1 MTVIFDMVDDLGPE
15 KVIHLSNS
23 AAGLRGIVVIDNTS
37 LGPSLGG
44 TRMAPDVTV
53 QECARLAR
61 AMSLKNAA
69 AGLPHGGGK
78 SVIMA
83 DPAMPDREKQGL
95 IRAFARAIAQIID
108 YVPGPDMG
116 TNETCMA
123 WVRDEIG
130 RAVGLPRVIGGIP
143 LDEIGA
149 TGLGVAAAAEVAQEF
164 SGVALDGAR
173 VAIQGYG
180 AVGRHAAWHLVKKG
194 ARIVAVSD
202 SRGCAMKADG
212 LDLLRLDDLKAGGD
226 SVKGYPSAKVEHRD
240 AVILADCDILVP
252 AARPDII
259 DRSNADAIKAKLIV
273 QAANIPATAEAEQM
287 LRSRGVLVVPDFIA
301 NAGGVICA
309 SVEYRGGTETQ
320 AITTI
325 TEMIRHNT
333 REVLQEVR
341 EHGTLPRHAAN
352 RLAETRLRGAM
363 ALRRSF

>member
-1 MTVIFDMVDDLGPE
+1 MTAIFDMADDFGPE
-15 KVIHLSNS
+15 KVIHLSNP
-23 AAGLRGIVVIDNTS
+23 AARLRAIVVIDNTS

-61 AMSLKNAA
+61 AMSLKSAA

-83 DPAMPDREKQGL
+83 DPTMPDREKQGL
-95 IRAFARAIAQIID
+95 IRAFARAIAQITD
-108 YVPGPDMG
+108 FVPGPDMG

-123 WVRDEIG
+123 WVKDEIG

-180 AVGRHAAWHLVKKG
+180 AVGRHAARYLARKG
-194 ARIVAVSD
+194 ACIVAVSD
-202 SRGCAMKADG
+202 SHGCALNADG
-212 LDLLRLDDLKAGGD
+212 LDLLRLDELKAGGD
-226 SVKGYPSAKVEHRD
+226 SVKAYPGARVEYRE

-259 DRSNADAIKAKLIV
+259 DKSNAGAIKAKLIV
-273 QAANIPATAEAEQM
+273 QGANIPATAKAEQM
-287 LRSRGVLVVPDFIA
+287 LHARGVLVIPDFIA

-309 SVEYRGGTETQ
+309 SVEFRGGTEAQ
-320 AITTI
+320 AMTTI

-333 REVLQEVR
+333 REVLQEAR
-341 EHGTLPRHAAN
+341 EHRTLPRHAAN